1 MSKMTV
7 DMKMSADEILNEVRR
22 QQLELNSTRYKPDA
36 TLFISKDCWNTL
48 LMELPSEIR
57 FNIVNGSGPE
67 RGLMGYTTT
76 IVKDLK
82 QHIELKENSEYGG
95 GDLGLWWW
103 ETRILM

>member
-1 MSKMTV
+1 MSKMT
-7 DMKMSADEILNEVRR
+7 ADEILNEVRR

-67 RGLMGYTTT
+67 RGLMGNTV
-76 IVKDLK
+76 IVVKGVK
-82 QHIELKENSEYGG
+82 QHIELKENTGCGG
-95 GDLGLWWW
+95 RVGVSPYFDEWGWK
-103 ETRILM
+103 